1 MCNIW
6 QWWMRWRV
14 KEEKRNQRPAH
25 SQTNIKPK
33 RFSIDWFTLNYRIT
47 LKLCTYL
54 KNGYMHREWLTTST
68 RIWPLEF
75 STFRFYNSIFILAL
89 FFLLF
94 ANKFYCLRD
103 TDLLVL
109 LQFGL
114 IHKFFFSWC
123 CCGGFYRIP
132 ALSSR
137 HNCNV
142 YTETYRDHAICLQS
156 LCASIARIFCGQQNA
171 IIRSVLLLLL
181 LLLLL
186 RFLSI
191 CFFLFQ
197 FL

>member
-1 MCNIW
+1 
-6 QWWMRWRV
+6 
-14 KEEKRNQRPAH
+14 
-25 SQTNIKPK
+25 
-33 RFSIDWFTLNYRIT
+33 
-47 LKLCTYL
+47 
-54 KNGYMHREWLTTST
+54 MHREWLTTST

-89 FFLLF
+89 FFSYSQINF
-94 ANKFYCLRD
+94 TVYEIQTCWCCCNS
-103 TDLLVL
+103 VL
-109 LQFGL
+109 YS
-114 IHKFFFSWC
+114 FFLNWC

-142 YTETYRDHAICLQS
+142 YTETYGDHAICLQS

-181 LLLLL
+181 LLL

-191 CFFLFQ
+191 SFFHFNFSQYRFTFILALSVCLFCFWILHHFTLPNFFSFQ
-197 FL
+197 QPKITD